1 MRKKALSKTPM
12 TVWRVLIYL
21 FLFLFMAACL
31 FPLLYEVLLSV
42 SSRDDFL
49 NARFLVFPHHFNLE
63 MYKLILFQDSIGR
76 SFLISIVVTITSTLY
91 SMLLLSS
98 AHTP

>member
-31 FPLLYEVLLSV
+31 FPL
-42 SSRDDFL
+42 
-49 NARFLVFPHHFNLE
+49 ARQPPAKPVE
-63 MYKLILFQDSIGR
+63 
-76 SFLISIVVTITSTLY
+76 
-91 SMLLLSS
+91 
-98 AHTP
+98 

>member
-31 FPLLYEVLLSV
+31 FPLLYELIHFQVEMV
-42 SSRDDFL
+42 GKHQKPGIQKIVPGGNRQQ
-49 NARFLVFPHHFNLE
+49 NLVQQR
-63 MYKLILFQDSIGR
+63 K
-76 SFLISIVVTITSTLY
+76 
-91 SMLLLSS
+91 
-98 AHTP
+98 